1 MTTSPPVPGTLDR
14 GFQRQVVDFVLDWVI
29 FPAVL
34 YAQFD
39 SAMHSQA
46 NEGTLNLDGT
56 AVCIA
61 VFLFSFAAGIYW
73 QVLRSHP
80 KKSLAFLLL
89 PEIFI
94 TILLI
99 MVVFGSI
106 DDAYES
112 LVAFTSVISA
122 VGGLFAAGQT
132 ILMLGRKEE
141 SADYQLLEEV
151 QDSEEDECMSWTHH
165 ESYSFYGADLSTCIL
180 LSVNVATIVQK
191 RFCKLPF
198 WTCHD
203 LVLRS

>member
-61 VFLFSFAAGIYW
+61 VFLFSFAAGIYR

-151 QDSEEDECMSWTHH
+151 QDSEEDECMS
-165 ESYSFYGADLSTCIL
+165 
-180 LSVNVATIVQK
+180 
-191 RFCKLPF
+191 
-198 WTCHD
+198 
-203 LVLRS
+203 